1 MKNIVRMA
9 LLTVSERVVLVHNHP
24 SNSLIPSKEDIYLTN
39 YTSKILKIFNI
50 KDYTNTELK
59 ALLKKDNILEE
70 YYDEW
75 SKVDG
80 NFNEFLDYAVEKRIA
95 IIVNDFKEIEEE
107 MTKKVLILKRNKS
120 YVMRLVISNSIL
132 YYFHIMLLSSLFYLL
147 RYFNYQHF

>member
-80 NFNEFLDYAVEKRIA
+80 NFNAENVVLFGYSFVWTMLEELKINLARLKDTEKNLRINFD
-95 IIVNDFKEIEEE
+95 V
-107 MTKKVLILKRNKS
+107 
-120 YVMRLVISNSIL
+120 
-132 YYFHIMLLSSLFYLL
+132 
-147 RYFNYQHF
+147 RY

>member
-120 YVMRLVISNSIL
+120 YVMR
-132 YYFHIMLLSSLFYLL
+132 F
-147 RYFNYQHF
+147 